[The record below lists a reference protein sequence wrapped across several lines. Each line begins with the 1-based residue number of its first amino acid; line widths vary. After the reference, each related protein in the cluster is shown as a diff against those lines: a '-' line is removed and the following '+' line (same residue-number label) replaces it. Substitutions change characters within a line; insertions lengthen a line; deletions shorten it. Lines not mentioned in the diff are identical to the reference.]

1 MKEKIVGI
9 FVCMLV
15 LATALP
21 AIQAVQVNKKETQP
35 TPLGSNGVEWSKT
48 YGGPYYDEL
57 RCVQETKDGGYI
69 ACGRTTISNYRDP
82 WVLKLDGAGN
92 EQWNWTLETFTYNQV
107 EYEIIDSYIT
117 YIQQISDGGYL
128 VDLENL
134 EFNLNTSQLWFGGIA
149 KLSATGTQE
158 WLQLYSAGFT
168 WAFYPAGI
176 VNEEDGY
183 MLAGY
188 SGDPNVTATE
198 CAAALLKT
206 DFNGVEQW
214 HKEYRP
220 SNGFNYIYAVCATSD
235 HGYLLTGNAQPT
247 TSTADYL
254 MIKTDANGTEQWN
267 KTFDKTAYDAS
278 NIENCYETAD
288 GGYIMAGYVYPS
300 GSNSDIWI
308 VKTDSSG
315 NMDWN
320 KTISKNTKRDTM
332 WSFAQTSDA
341 GYVICQTT
349 NYSSATG
356 NKEDIFLVKIDENGN
371 TKWVEFFG
379 GPGSQT
385 GIWVNQT
392 RDGGFIVAGRTGV
405 YPVATSDGLMV
416 KFAPMNLTVDI
427 KGGLGIKTDIKNN
440 GIANLTNVSWEI
452 HVKGGLLGSI
462 NKTIEGTINL
472 AAGESIT
479 EKIGMVFGF
488 GPITITTKV
497 ADEETTA
504 KGTQLLIFSIV
515 KK

>member
-1 MKEKIVGI
+1 MKNKIVGI
-9 FVCMLV
+9 CICMLMFASV
-15 LATALP
+15 LSVAAP
-21 AIQAVQVNKKETQP
+21 VNKKETT
-35 TPLGSNGVEWSKT
+35 TPSFRSSGVEWNKT
-48 YGGPYYDEL
+48 YGGPNYDEL

-69 ACGRTTISNYRDP
+69 VCGRSTISNYRDP
-82 WVLKLDGAGN
+82 WVMKLDGAGN

-107 EYEIIDSYIT
+107 EYEIIDSYVT

-128 VDLENL
+128 VALENL

-158 WLQLYSAGFT
+158 WLQLYSVGFT

-188 SGDPNVTATE
+188 SGDPNATATE

-220 SNGFNYIYAVCATSD
+220 SSGFNYIYAVCATSD
-235 HGYLLTGNAQPT
+235 HGYFLAGNTNPT
-247 TSTADYL
+247 TTTADYL

-267 KTFDKTAYDAS
+267 KTIDKTAYDAS
-278 NIENCYETAD
+278 NIKNCYETAD

-300 GSNSDIWI
+300 SSNSDIWI

-332 WSFAQTSDA
+332 WSFEQTSDA
-341 GYVICQTT
+341 GYVICQTS
-349 NYSSATG
+349 NYSSASG
-356 NKEDIFLVKIDENGN
+356 DKEDIFLVKIDENGN
-371 TKWVEFFG
+371 TKWVQYFG

-405 YPVATSDGLMV
+405 YPVATSDGLLV
-416 KFAPMNLTVDI
+416 KFAPINITVTI
-427 KGGLGIKTDIKNN
+427 KGGFGISTEVKNN

-452 HVKGGLLGSI
+452 QVKGGILGHI
-462 NKTIEGTINL
+462 NKTLSGYMNIT
-472 AAGESIT
+472 AGET
-479 EKIGMVFGF
+479 KTVGTGMLFGF
-488 GPITITTKV
+488 GALTITAKV
-497 ADEETTA
+497 ADEEKTA
-504 KGTQLLIFSIV
+504 NGIQIIIFSLV